1 MPRVIFHGS
10 DSKRHE
16 LDVPAGQTLMEAA
29 IDHGVAGIIGECG
42 GACSCATCHSY
53 IDENWLN
60 RLPAIDEMEDGVLDA
75 VHDRRANS
83 RLACQIEISDDLDG
97 LEVQAAD
104 NES

>member
-10 DSKRHE
+10 DSERHE
-16 LDVPAGQTLMEAA
+16 LDVPVGQTLMEAA

-42 GACSCATCHSY
+42 GACSCATCHTY
-53 IDENWLN
+53 INGDWLN
-60 RLPAIDEMEDGVLDA
+60 KLPAICEMEDGILDA
-75 VHDRRANS
+75 VRDRHANS
-83 RLACQIEISDDLDG
+83 RLACQIELTTELDG